1 MADAKTPDN
10 NEEPLIPM
18 PAVAPPAQADAQDM
32 KDAPQIKSSPSAV
45 TAASEEDIVEVPEVP
60 GPAPVADEDSVSPEP
75 NGNLEDIK
83 QKALTELRPLLDE
96 VDLPA
101 DQKFHTILEIISAT
115 NDKELI
121 PKLYEAASAIED
133 KHEKAKALVDVV
145 SEIEYLNKEA

>member
-1 MADAKTPDN
+1 MADAQLQD

-18 PAVAPPAQADAQDM
+18 PTIATPAQTDGSGT
-32 KDAPQIKSSPSAV
+32 KGPQIKSSPSAK
-45 TAASEEDIVEVPEVP
+45 TAASEEDVVETSETTLPETTS
-60 GPAPVADEDSVSPEP
+60 APVMDATEPDSA
-75 NGNLEDIK
+75 LEDIK

-121 PKLYEAASAIED
+121 PKLYEAASAIDD

-145 SEIEYLNKEA
+145 SEIEYLNREA